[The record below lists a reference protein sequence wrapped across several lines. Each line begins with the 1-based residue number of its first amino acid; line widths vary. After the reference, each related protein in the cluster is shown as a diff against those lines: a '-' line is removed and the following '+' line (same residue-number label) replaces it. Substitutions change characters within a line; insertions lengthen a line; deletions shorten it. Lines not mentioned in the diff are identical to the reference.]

1 MSQARSLQPGFLVV
15 HANAPEQ
22 LRALVVNWLQ
32 RYPLMPLESEHIL
45 VQSNGIAQWLKLA
58 LANEPDATEAGCGIA
73 SAINVQLPARF
84 IWQLY
89 RNVLGQQH
97 ISERSAYSRDLLRWH
112 LLSLL
117 PELPDEPCYA
127 PLRHFFADDPTLLK
141 TYQLAEQLAALYDQ
155 YQVYRADWLN
165 LWQDGQDQLV
175 NSRGQLKP
183 LQPDQQWQS
192 SLWRMLHSRISEQQL
207 GDSRAEVHQRF
218 IDKLAAMPAKE
229 AASILPRRLI
239 IFGISAMPQQS
250 LQVLA
255 AIAPFC
261 QVLLAVHNPCQHY
274 WADIISEKELLRAQ
288 RHRQSYKAGM
298 PADIN
303 DEQLHVHAQPL
314 LASWGRQGRDYIRLL
329 DEFDETAQYK
339 NLFVN
344 QRIDLFQ
351 PPEAS
356 RLLGMLQHDIY
367 DLRPVRDSQQ
377 HWPAIANSDQSIQ
390 FHLAHSAMREVEI
403 LHDQL
408 LAAFQQDH
416 SLTPRDIMVMVPDIA
431 GYAPLIQAVFA
442 SIKPEDPRYI
452 PFTIA
457 DLPPGTE
464 QPMFKAVE
472 QLMALAQSR
481 FQLSDILDLLEVPAV
496 RQRFGIDESGLPLLH
511 HWLQDAGARWGLD
524 ATQRHSLD
532 LPDGLHH
539 YSWQFALDRMLL
551 GFATGPVPD
560 TEQGVDG
567 WHGIDPYTEISG
579 LEAALLGPLYQL
591 LAKLKQYWQLLQQPH
606 SPEQWQQLLNGLLQD
621 FLQPTLTDEQ
631 ALLAQLYEAL
641 DQWFSDCQQAGLST
655 ALPAPIVAQ
664 SWLSLATQPG
674 VQQRFLS
681 GGVTFATL
689 LPMRAIPF
697 RHICLLG
704 MNDGA
709 FPRQQPRQDF
719 DLMQTDM
726 RPGDR
731 SRRED
736 DRYLLLEAVL
746 SARDRLYISWVGR
759 SIHDNS
765 ERAPSMLIG
774 QLRDHLA
781 QCWRLSDNAVAG
793 DTDNTGLLQHLTTEH
808 PLQPFSP
815 RYFKQSEPG
824 LFSYQQEWLAE
835 TVAAQQPEKLSHWQ
849 PTEPVNLRQ
858 LTEFIRDPVKSFFT
872 QRLTIWLGQTNLA
885 TENDE
890 AFALDGLSRWQ
901 LQQQLL
907 SRVQQ
912 ALADNQPLAAA
923 VNNGLAQMQRRGELG
938 VGAASALHAS
948 QLAEPVLVLAGRLEQ
963 LQQRFP
969 DRLKA
974 RAVHWQHQ
982 DIELQDWLTQLRQN
996 ASGEQCQLLLSASA
1010 LVKQRKYQWRHL
1022 VLPWLSHLLA
1032 NTLGPCQTIVLS
1044 QAGEVT
1050 FAQLT
1055 EKAAAEQLNPLLS
1068 YYLQAHQ
1075 APWPLELECAILY
1088 LQQTDSGKFSREQI
1102 LAQCEKCYQGDSYNP
1117 GVVQFNPYLQRLFP
1131 DFQQLTAS
1139 GDFARLAERL
1149 YRPLLTALSQAEIAR
1164 EAE

>member
-1 MSQARSLQPGFLVV
+1 MSQASSLQPGFLVV

-32 RYPLMPLESEHIL
+32 RYPLMPLESEQIL

-58 LANEPDATEAGCGIA
+58 LANEPDAAEAGCGIA
-73 SAINVQLPARF
+73 CAIDVQLPARF
-84 IWQLY
+84 IWRLY
-89 RNVLGQQH
+89 RKVLGETE
-97 ISERSAYSRDLLRWH
+97 INERSAYSREQLRWH

-117 PELPDEPCYA
+117 PELPENQCFES
-127 PLRHFFADDPTLLK
+127 LRHFYADDPTLLK

-165 LWQDGQDQLV
+165 LWQQGQNKLV
-175 NSRGQLKP
+175 TARGHLTDLKP
-183 LQPDQQWQS
+183 EQLWQS
-192 SLWRMLHSRISEQQL
+192 ALWRMLQRRISERQL

-218 IDKLAAMPAKE
+218 IDKLAKLSTAE
-229 AASILPRRLI
+229 ATSLLPRRLI

-274 WADIISEKELLRAQ
+274 WAAIISEKELLRAE
-288 RHRQSYKAGM
+288 RHRQPYKAGM
-298 PADIN
+298 PTDISE
-303 DEQLHVHAQPL
+303 EQLHVHAQPL

-351 PPEAS
+351 PPATHH
-356 RLLGMLQHDIY
+356 LLGMLQHDIY
-367 DLRPVRDSQQ
+367 DLRPVQDSQQ
-377 HWPAIANSDQSIQ
+377 HWPAISDTDQSIQ

-408 LAAFQQDH
+408 LAAFEQDH

-431 GYAPLIQAVFA
+431 SYAPLIQAVFA
-442 SIKPEDPRYI
+442 SLKPDDPRYI

-472 QLMALAQSR
+472 QLMGLAQSR

-496 RQRFGIDESGLPLLH
+496 RHCFAIEESALPMLH
-511 HWLQDAGARWGLD
+511 QWLQAAGARWGLD
-524 ATQRHSLD
+524 ATQRQSLD
-532 LPDGLHH
+532 LPGGMHQF
-539 YSWQFALDRMLL
+539 SWQFALDRMLL
-551 GFATGPVPD
+551 GFATGPVSD
-560 TEQGVDG
+560 AEQLAEG
-567 WHGIDPYTEISG
+567 WHGIEPYTEISG
-579 LEAALLGPLYQL
+579 LEAALIGPLYQL
-591 LAKLKQYWQLLQQPH
+591 LAKLKHYWQLLQQPH
-606 SPEQWQQLLNGLLQD
+606 SPAQWQQLLNAMLQD
-621 FLQPTLTDEQ
+621 FLLPQLSDEQ
-631 ALLAQLYEAL
+631 ALLAQLNEAL
-641 DQWFSDCQQAGLST
+641 DDWFSHCQQATLST
-655 ALPAPIVAQ
+655 KLPAPIVAE
-664 SWLSLATQPG
+664 SWLSLVSQPG

-736 DRYLLLEAVL
+736 DRYLLLEALL
-746 SARDRLYISWVGR
+746 SARDRLYISWIGR
-759 SIHDNS
+759 SVHDNS

-781 QCWRLSDNAVAG
+781 QCWQPAVSAANPDKAILLS
-793 DTDNTGLLQHLTTEH
+793 QLTTAH
-808 PLQPFSP
+808 PLQPFSA
-815 RYFKQSEPG
+815 RYFNQTEPR
-824 LFSYQQEWLAE
+824 LFSYQHEWLADSVPLD
-835 TVAAQQPEKLSHWQ
+835 TGGMLRDWQ
-849 PTEPVNLRQ
+849 PSEPLSLRQ
-858 LTEFIRDPVKSFFT
+858 LSDFMRDPVKSFFT
-872 QRLTIWLGQTNLA
+872 QRLTIWLGQPDVA
-885 TENDE
+885 GENDE

-907 SRVQQ
+907 TRVQH
-912 ALADNQPLAAA
+912 ALADNEPLDTA
-923 VNNGLAQMQRRGELG
+923 VSNCLVKMQRRGELG
-938 VGAASALHAS
+938 VGAASRLHAG
-948 QLAEPVLVLAGRLEQ
+948 QLAEPVMALAGRLEQ
-963 LQQRFP
+963 LQQTYP
-969 DRLKA
+969 ICQKTL
-974 RAVHWQHQ
+974 AVHWQHQ
-982 DIELQDWLTQLRQN
+982 AIELHDWLSQLRQS
-996 ASGEQCQLLLSASA
+996 ASGQQCQLLLSASA
-1010 LVKQRKYQWRHL
+1010 IIKQRRYQWRHL

-1044 QAGEVT
+1044 QAGEIA
-1050 FAQLT
+1050 FAELT
-1055 EKAAAEQLNPLLS
+1055 IEAATEQLS
-1068 YYLQAHQ
+1068 QVMSCYLQAHQ
-1075 APWPLELECAILY
+1075 APWPLELECAMLY
-1088 LQQTDSGKFSREQI
+1088 LQQTDTGKLSSEQI
-1102 LAQCEKCYQGDSYNP
+1102 LQQCEKRYTGDNFNP
-1117 GVVQFNPYLQRLFP
+1117 GIVQRNPYLHRLFP
-1131 DFQQLTAS
+1131 DFHQLAGN
-1139 GDFARLAERL
+1139 GDFVRLAEQL
-1149 YRPLLTALSQAEIAR
+1149 YRPLLSAVAQAGKVE

>member
-1 MSQARSLQPGFLVV
+1 MSQASSLQPGFLVV

-58 LANEPDATEAGCGIA
+58 LANEPDAPEPGCGIA
-73 SAINVQLPARF
+73 SAIDVQLPARF

-89 RNVLGQQH
+89 RKVLGQNE
-97 ISERSAYSRDLLRWH
+97 INERSAYSRELLRWH

-117 PELPDEPCYA
+117 PELPDNQCFE
-127 PLRHFFADDPTLLK
+127 PLRHFYADDPTLLK

-165 LWQDGQDQLV
+165 LWQQGQDQLLTA
-175 NSRGQLKP
+175 RGQLSALKP
-183 LQPDQQWQS
+183 EQLWQS
-192 SLWRMLHSRISEQQL
+192 ALWRILHSKISEQQL

-218 IDKLAAMPAKE
+218 IDKLAALPAAE
-229 AASILPRRLI
+229 AASLIPRRLI

-274 WADIISEKELLRAQ
+274 WADIISEKELLRAE
-288 RHRQSYKAGM
+288 RHRQPYKAGM
-298 PADIN
+298 PTDISE
-303 DEQLHVHAQPL
+303 EQLHVHAQPL

-351 PPEAS
+351 PPAS
-356 RLLGMLQHDIY
+356 RHLLGMLQHDIY
-367 DLRPVRDSQQ
+367 DLRPVQDSQQ
-377 HWPAIANSDQSIQ
+377 HWPAISETDQSIQ

-408 LAAFQQDH
+408 LAAFEQDH

-442 SIKPEDPRYI
+442 SLKPEDPRYI

-472 QLMALAQSR
+472 QLLELAQSR

-496 RQRFGIDESGLPLLH
+496 RHRFAIEESALPLLH
-511 HWLQDAGARWGLD
+511 QWLQGAGARWGLD
-524 ATQRHSLD
+524 ATQRQSLD
-532 LPDGLHH
+532 LPGGLHQF
-539 YSWQFALDRMLL
+539 SWQFALDRMLL
-551 GFATGPVPD
+551 GFATGPLSD
-560 TEQGVDG
+560 AEQSAEG
-567 WHGIDPYTEISG
+567 WHGIEPYTEISG
-579 LEAALLGPLYQL
+579 LEAALIGPLYQL
-591 LAKLKQYWQLLQQPH
+591 LAKLKHYWQLLQQPH
-606 SPEQWQQLLNGLLQD
+606 SPGQWQQLLNTMLQD
-621 FLQPTLTDEQ
+621 FLLPQLSDEQ
-631 ALLAQLYEAL
+631 ALLAQLNEAL
-641 DQWFSDCQQAGLST
+641 DEWYSHCQQAALAT
-655 ALPAPIVAQ
+655 LLPAPIVAD
-664 SWLSLATQPG
+664 SWLSLVSQPG

-736 DRYLLLEAVL
+736 DRYLLLEALL

-759 SIHDNS
+759 SVHDNS

-781 QCWRLSDNAVAG
+781 QCWRPVGEHSVTNAG
-793 DTDNTGLLQHLTTEH
+793 KQLLAQLTTVH

-815 RYFKQSEPG
+815 RYFNQTEPG
-824 LFSYQQEWLAE
+824 LFSYQHEWLAE
-835 TVAAQQPEKLSHWQ
+835 SVPVVAGGKLSDWQ
-849 PTEPVNLRQ
+849 PDEPVSLRQ
-858 LTEFIRDPVKSFFT
+858 LSDFMRDPVKSFFT
-872 QRLTIWLGQTNLA
+872 QRLTIWLGQPDLA
-885 TENDE
+885 GENDE

-907 SRVQQ
+907 ARVQQ
-912 ALADNQPLAAA
+912 ALADDQPLETA
-923 VNNGLAQMQRRGELG
+923 VSNCLEQMKRRGELG
-938 VGAASALHAS
+938 VGAATSMHAG
-948 QLAEPVLVLAGRLEQ
+948 QLAEPVLALAGRLAQ
-963 LQQRFP
+963 LQQTYP
-969 DRLKA
+969 ICHKA
-974 RAVHWQHQ
+974 RAVQWHHQ
-982 DIELQDWLTQLRQN
+982 AIELQDWLSQLRQN
-996 ASGEQCQLLLSASA
+996 ASGQQCQLLLSASA
-1010 LVKQRKYQWRHL
+1010 IIKQRKYQWRHL

-1044 QAGEVT
+1044 QAGEIAFAELTVT
-1050 FAQLT
+1050 TAT
-1055 EKAAAEQLNPLLS
+1055 EQLSEVLS
-1068 YYLQAHQ
+1068 CYLQAHQ
-1075 APWPLELECAILY
+1075 APWPLELECAMLY
-1088 LQQTDSGKFSREQI
+1088 LQQSEAGKLSTEQI
-1102 LAQCEKCYQGDSYNP
+1102 LQQCEKRYLGDSFNP
-1117 GVVQFNPYLQRLFP
+1117 GIVQLNPYLHRLFP
-1131 DFQQLTAS
+1131 DFQRFAGS
-1139 GDFARLAERL
+1139 GDFMRFAEQL
-1149 YRPLLTALSQAEIAR
+1149 YRPLLNAVSPAGRLEETE
-1164 EAE
+1164 